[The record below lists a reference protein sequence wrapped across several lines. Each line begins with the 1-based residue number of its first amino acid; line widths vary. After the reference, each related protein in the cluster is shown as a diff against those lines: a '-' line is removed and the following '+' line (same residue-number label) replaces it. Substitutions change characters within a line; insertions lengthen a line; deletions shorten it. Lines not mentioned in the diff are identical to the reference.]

1 MCGEWPLFAPGR
13 AGTGWICRR
22 LSPVVA
28 SVLTVGVPGRGGAGG
43 PARMATVQ
51 IGNVRGL
58 EIQGRERSDVL

>member
-1 MCGEWPLFAPGR
+1 MDL
-13 AGTGWICRR
+13 
-22 LSPVVA
+22 LSFVPAVA